1 MAPRVISDLREQNYF
16 VWAQEEII
24 FSAQWRAQVG
34 LRADLFRFDVT
45 DSLELTDS
53 DLPHASGYSSDAI
66 VSPKASLVFTPTPG
80 LDLYANAGTG
90 FHSNDARG
98 VIIGVRTRTLAKV
111 YEREGLTEEEIDEKL
126 LEQNLDP
133 EQRYIG
139 SLPRAVG
146 GELGFRT
153 QISRMFN
160 LAVAGWVLD
169 LENEFVY
176 SGDGG
181 APELSGA
188 TFRYGVDVEARLRL
202 TDWLF
207 ADANVNYSKGE
218 LKDEPDD
225 ANEIPLAPRLT
236 SIGGLTF
243 VKGGFD
249 AALRYRHVDDRP
261 ANEDG
266 SITAL
271 GYTII
276 DLNAAYTYRNLRFS
290 IQLENMLDEEWNE
303 AQFATE
309 SRLKDEL
316 DSVDEL
322 HFTPGTPLAAR
333 AGIAVLF

>member
-1 MAPRVISDLREQNYF
+1 M
-16 VWAQEEII
+16 
-24 FSAQWRAQVG
+24 
-34 LRADLFRFDVT
+34 
-45 DSLELTDS
+45 
-53 DLPHASGYSSDAI
+53 
-66 VSPKASLVFTPTPG
+66 
-80 LDLYANAGTG
+80 
-90 FHSNDARG
+90 
-98 VIIGVRTRTLAKV
+98 
-111 YEREGLTEEEIDEKL
+111 YEREGLTEEEIEAKL

-133 EQRYIG
+133 DQRFIG
-139 SLPRAVG
+139 NLPRAIG
-146 GELGFRT
+146 GEVGFRT
-153 QISRMFN
+153 QISRAFN

-188 TFRYGVDVEARLRL
+188 TFRYGADVEARLRL
-202 TDWLF
+202 TDFLF
-207 ADANVNYSKGE
+207 LDANVNYSKGE
-218 LKDEPDD
+218 LKDEPEG

-243 VKGGFD
+243 VKGDFD
-249 AALRYRHVDDRP
+249 AAVRYRHVDDRP

-266 SITAL
+266 SVTAF

-276 DLNAAYTYRNLRFS
+276 DLNATYTYRNFRFMVQ
-290 IQLENMLDEEWNE
+290 IENMLDQEWNE

-309 SRLKDEL
+309 SRLKDEPEP
-316 DSVDEL
+316 VEEL